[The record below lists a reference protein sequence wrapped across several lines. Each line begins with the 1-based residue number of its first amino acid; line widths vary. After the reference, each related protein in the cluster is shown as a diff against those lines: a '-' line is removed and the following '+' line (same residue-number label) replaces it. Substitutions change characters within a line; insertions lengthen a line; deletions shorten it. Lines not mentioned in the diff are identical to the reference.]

1 MLIRTTSVAAL
12 LMTLAGCGKPTL
24 SADEYAQ
31 GLMAHQNNLAA
42 QEFSIKVPMNCA
54 KPSDPGAHFAIRCRT
69 ILSDARR
76 GGAPGVVDVQIYDH
90 DVTFDQEIAVV
101 KQQIVDMQQRDDN
114 LMSSNPDLSSEDKTG
129 KKTVFQTSC
138 HQVLGAKNSPTYCG
152 MLVNPKVFVVSA
164 VVPAE
169 ASTRQIVL
177 SGKEGN
183 DTDSG
188 RDLRHGGDLAFL
200 GLVLAGSVK

>member
-1 MLIRTTSVAAL
+1 MSRPFVGAFLLLALTS
-12 LMTLAGCGKPTL
+12 CGKPTL
-24 SADEYAQ
+24 NPEAYAK
-31 GLMAHQNNLAA
+31 GLLAHQDALAA

-54 KPSDPGAHFAIRCRT
+54 KPGDPNASFAIKCRT
-69 ILSDARR
+69 ILNDAAR
-76 GGAPGVVDVQIYDH
+76 GGAPAVVDVQLYDH
-90 DVTFDQEIAVV
+90 DVTFDQEIAPV
-101 KQQIVDMQQRDDN
+101 KQQIADMEQRGDN
-114 LMSSNPDLSSEDKTG
+114 LMSSNPDLSSEDKAG

-138 HQVLGAKNSPTYCG
+138 HQVLGAKNSPAYCG
-152 MLVNPKVFVVSA
+152 MLVSPRVFVVSA

-177 SGKEGN
+177 SAKEGN

-200 GLVLAGSVK
+200 GLVLAGAVK